1 MVEWE
6 NTIILILVG
15 NRIKTPSTEPFV
27 MSCWHEG
34 NLRNNVQTCHLKCVG
49 KEATVFPS
57 LTHVPLSWLDQC
69 AHSCTPFTPPHPWP
83 RGRHLNWQQS
93 MLETGLSSPGRW
105 CESSRRSIPN
115 LGPPPS
121 KHPPLSGHVHKSST
135 YYEHE
140 DSLLKDTWKSFQNSD
155 GLSFDF
161 HLHDQINRILLHPP
175 HLYHCYS
182 SRCRRHWPKFK
193 GGSKSLTTGSNFFPT
208 PQEDSFGAVLCLLC
222 KATRGDERNV
232 YFSTLRTEK
241 TIIGQRRD
249 IKYWHWHHHGQR
261 GAFLMNGKLAPA
273 LKLDTRVTT
282 FTAKGGIS
290 LYTEQRREKW
300 EEFTTISISGN
311 AVFEKQS
318 PNPRLV
324 QFSLER
330 PAGLLLGLWVILRVV
345 VPSLLASVVHLLVP
359 VRVSRVLP
367 RALFHAARPVPR
379 NWNKLNKLQ
388 GSYTEVWKIMSPLIS
403 TLMSMRKFCFK
414 SNV

>member
-6 NTIILILVG
+6 NTITLILVG

-49 KEATVFPS
+49 KEDTVFPS

-121 KHPPLSGHVHKSST
+121 KHLPLSGHVHKSST

-182 SRCRRHWPKFK
+182 SRCRHWPKFK
-193 GGSKSLTTGSNFFPT
+193 GGP
-208 PQEDSFGAVLCLLC
+208 
-222 KATRGDERNV
+222 
-232 YFSTLRTEK
+232 
-241 TIIGQRRD
+241 
-249 IKYWHWHHHGQR
+249 
-261 GAFLMNGKLAPA
+261 
-273 LKLDTRVTT
+273 
-282 FTAKGGIS
+282 KG
-290 LYTEQRREKW
+290 
-300 EEFTTISISGN
+300 
-311 AVFEKQS
+311 
-318 PNPRLV
+318 
-324 QFSLER
+324 
-330 PAGLLLGLWVILRVV
+330 
-345 VPSLLASVVHLLVP
+345 
-359 VRVSRVLP
+359 
-367 RALFHAARPVPR
+367 
-379 NWNKLNKLQ
+379 
-388 GSYTEVWKIMSPLIS
+388 
-403 TLMSMRKFCFK
+403 
-414 SNV
+414 